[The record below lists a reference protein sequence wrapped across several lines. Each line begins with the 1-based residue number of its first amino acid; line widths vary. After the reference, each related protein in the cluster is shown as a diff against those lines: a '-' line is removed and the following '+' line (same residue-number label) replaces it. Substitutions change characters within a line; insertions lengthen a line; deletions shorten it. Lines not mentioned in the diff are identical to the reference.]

1 MPTDSYTSIAAFA
14 LVEPPKVK
22 GSRFIGEAFP
32 VESAEEA
39 EAHVARIK
47 KREYTAT
54 HVCSAYRIGAD
65 VSGEGGDVWRAND
78 DGEPNGSAGQPILRQ
93 IEGRGLTNVL
103 VTVTRYY
110 GGTKLGVG
118 GLVRAYGDAAAA
130 VLNACTPVEHIL
142 RVPVTVRFAYPD
154 TSPAMH
160 TVGRFDAEIA
170 DTTYTADGTALH
182 LRVRRSDAEP
192 LVAAFTEALSGRGDV
207 EVGRAK

>member
-1 MPTDSYTSIAAFA
+1 MTPDAYTSIAVPA

-32 VESAEEA
+32 VKSTEEA

-54 HVCSAYRIGAD
+54 HVCSAYRID
-65 VSGEGGDVWRAND
+65 PEGSVWRAND

-93 IEGRGLTNVL
+93 IEGRELTNVL

-118 GLVRAYGDAAAA
+118 GLVRAYGDAASA
-130 VLNACTPVEHIL
+130 VLDACTPVEHIL

-182 LRVRRSDAEP
+182 LRVRRSEVEP
-192 LVAAFTEALSGRGDV
+192 LAAAFTEALSGRGDV
-207 EVGRAK
+207 DMEGERGK

>member
-1 MPTDSYTSIAAFA
+1 MTHDAYTSIAAPES
-14 LVEPPKVK
+14 VEPTKVK

-32 VESAEEA
+32 VESVEEA

-54 HVCSAYRIGAD
+54 HVCSAYRID
-65 VSGEGGDVWRAND
+65 PEGSVWRAND

-110 GGTKLGVG
+110 GGAKLGVG
-118 GLVRAYGDAAAA
+118 GLVRAYGDAASA
-130 VLNACTPVEHIL
+130 VLDACTPVEHIL
-142 RVPVTVRFAYPD
+142 RVSVTVRFAYPD

-170 DTTYTADGTALH
+170 DTTYTAEGTALH
-182 LRVRRSDAEP
+182 LRVRRSDVEP

-207 EVGRAK
+207 VMPAVT

>member
-1 MPTDSYTSIAAFA
+1 MTHDSYTSIAAPTS
-14 LVEPPKVK
+14 VEPPKVK

-32 VESAEEA
+32 VESVEEA

-54 HVCSAYRIGAD
+54 HVCSAYRIGPE
-65 VSGEGGDVWRAND
+65 GEVWRAND

-170 DTTYTADGTALH
+170 DTTYTVDGTALH